1 VPVRIKSITIDCHDP
16 YGLAQFWAQ
25 LTGFVEDPENG
36 NAPEDSEALLLAPD
50 TGLALLFIAVPEP
63 KSGKNR
69 IHLDLVPR
77 DCTRD
82 DEVDRLLGLGAGM
95 VDDQR
100 RPDGTGWVVL
110 ADPEGN
116 EFCIERSAPERT
128 TGVEQL
134 GRTLAAVGDLIA
146 EIQPEQWSAP
156 TPCADWTVQRLVDH
170 LIGMNRVF
178 VALLADQPMPR
189 RDPDRREIDPAGAF
203 RESAARLRAA
213 FSQPGVQERTYPG
226 PFGEV
231 TGADR
236 LQIRLYDLLAHGWDL
251 AQALGRPVT
260 VPDEVAEQSL
270 AFVRTQL
277 AEADR
282 PGRFGPVQPV
292 DDDAPAIER
301 LVAFLGRP
309 VTRSE

>member
-1 VPVRIKSITIDCHDP
+1 VPVRIKSITIDCRDP
-16 YGLAQFWAQ
+16 YRLAQFWAQ
-25 LTGFVEDPENG
+25 LTGFAEDPDNG

-50 TGLALLFIAVPEP
+50 SGLALLFIAVPEP

-69 IHLDLVPR
+69 VHLDLVPR
-77 DCTRD
+77 DRTRD
-82 DEVDRLLGLGAGM
+82 AEVDRLIDLGARL

-100 RPDGTGWVVL
+100 RSDGTGWVVL

-116 EFCIERSAPERT
+116 EFCIERSDPERT

-134 GRTLAAVGDLIA
+134 GRTLVAVGDLIA

-156 TPCADWTVQRLVDH
+156 TPCADWPVHRLVDH

-189 RDPDRREIDPAGAF
+189 RDPDHREADPVGAF
-203 RESAARLRAA
+203 RESAARLLAG
-213 FSQPGVQERTYPG
+213 FGQPGVQERTYRG

-236 LQIRLYDLLAHGWDL
+236 LRIRLYDLLAHGWDL
-251 AQALGRPVT
+251 AQAIGRPLAL
-260 VPDEVAEQSL
+260 PDEVAEQSL

-277 AEADR
+277 VEADR

-292 DDDAPAIER
+292 ADDAPAIER

-309 VTRSE
+309 VTRSA